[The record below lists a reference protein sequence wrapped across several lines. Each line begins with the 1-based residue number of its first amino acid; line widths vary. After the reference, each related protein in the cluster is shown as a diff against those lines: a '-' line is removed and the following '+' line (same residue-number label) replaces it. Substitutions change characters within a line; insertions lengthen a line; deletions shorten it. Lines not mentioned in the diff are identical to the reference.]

1 MWGHWGEYGYGWGMG
16 FGMLLFWG
24 VLIAAIVLL
33 AKGSWGSGVGEKR
46 DREKSALDIL
56 KERYA
61 RGEIEREEFE
71 QKKRDLE
78 SRGSHGLNADQAG
91 AVPCSRQRSG
101 VHHHIGLSG
110 GS

>member
-1 MWGHWGEYGYGWGMG
+1 MWGHMDGYGWGWGGMG

-24 VLIAAIVLL
+24 VLIAVVVLL
-33 AKGSWGSGVGEKR
+33 VRNCSGTCSGR
-46 DREKSALDIL
+46 AREKTALDLL

-78 SRGSHGLNADQAG
+78 N
-91 AVPCSRQRSG
+91 
-101 VHHHIGLSG
+101 
-110 GS
+110 